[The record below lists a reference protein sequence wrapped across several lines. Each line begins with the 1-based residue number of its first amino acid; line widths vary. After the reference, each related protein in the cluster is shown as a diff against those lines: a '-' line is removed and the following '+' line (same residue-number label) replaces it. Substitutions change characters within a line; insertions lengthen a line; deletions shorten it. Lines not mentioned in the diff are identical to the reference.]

1 MTKASIDLQD
11 LRRRIYIKAKA
22 EPSWRFCIAVLDASE
37 IDHPDRPETT
47 EGHHADHNTD
57 DIGPDQRGEE

>member
-1 MTKASIDLQD
+1 
-11 LRRRIYIKAKA
+11 
-22 EPSWRFCIAVLDASE
+22 VLDASK

-57 DIGPDQRGEE
+57 DIGPHQRGEDEVAGLGELAM